1 MRRTE
6 WTSSLTKYANQK
18 LITEQLEMHLESNG
32 IHTEQQAGFRKII
45 PHKPPYLT
53 LQTNG

>member
-18 LITEQLEMHLESNG
+18 LITEQLETYLESNG